1 MVKAK
6 DLPNR
11 KNLFTSGHR
20 LCAGC
25 PIPIITKLLFMASD
39 WPIVVANATG
49 CLEVATTIYPFTSW
63 NTPWIHSAFENAA
76 ATISGAEAMY
86 QSMKKQGRIDKEIKF
101 VAFGGDGGSYD
112 IGLQALS
119 GAIERGH
126 DFLYICY
133 DNGAYMNTG
142 IQRSGATPYGA
153 STTTSP
159 AGSVIPGKPQ
169 KRKDLTFIVAGHHIQ
184 YAAQAAVHKWQDLH
198 DKLRKALEHKGP
210 AFLNILSPCIPGWG
224 YPENKSIEMSRL
236 ATETNSWPLFE
247 IEKGILKVNYR
258 PKKVL
263 PVTEYTQAQ
272 SRFRHLHKE
281 SNKQVLDNLQK
292 QVNEYWDFLEAV
304 DGNRIV

>member
-1 MVKAK
+1 MVLAK
-6 DLPNR
+6 DLPKRN
-11 KNLFTSGHR
+11 NLFTSGHR

-25 PIPIITKLLFMASD
+25 PIPIITKMLFMASD

-76 ATISGAEAMY
+76 ATISGVEAMY
-86 QSMKKQGRIDKEIKF
+86 QSLKKQGKIDKKIKF

-112 IGLQALS
+112 IGVQALS

-126 DFLYICY
+126 DFTYICY

-153 STTTSP
+153 ATTTSP
-159 AGSVIPGKPQ
+159 AGSLIPGKPQ
-169 KRKDLTFIVAGHHIQ
+169 KRKDLTFIVAGHHIG

-198 DKLRKALEHKGP
+198 DKIRKSLEFEGP
-210 AFLNILSPCIPGWG
+210 AFINVLSPCIPGWG
-224 YPENKSIEMSRL
+224 YPENKSVEISKM

-247 IEKGILKVNYR
+247 IENGIVKINYR
-258 PKKVL
+258 PKEVK
-263 PVTEYTQAQ
+263 PVTEYTKLQA
-272 SRFRHLHKE
+272 RFRHLHKD
-281 SNKQVLDNLQK
+281 SNKAVLENLQK
-292 QVNEYWDFLEAV
+292 QVDEYWEFLNSV
-304 DGNRIV
+304 DGKRIV